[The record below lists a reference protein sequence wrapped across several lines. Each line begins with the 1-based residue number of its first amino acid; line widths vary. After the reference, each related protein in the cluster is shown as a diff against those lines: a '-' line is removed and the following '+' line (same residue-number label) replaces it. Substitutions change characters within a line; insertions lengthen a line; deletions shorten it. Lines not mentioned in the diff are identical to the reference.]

1 MCKLFLGDLNMGNL
15 FDNDS
20 QLYCL
25 HFHDI
30 FGQADGRVGLAETSS
45 LLEIIPWLSQEQKGH
60 LPFHPLILSTCIC
73 SILFRFIN
81 RVNLYNNRMLIKL
94 LLLLV
99 IFPPVANRDR
109 STSAL
114 TTQISLTTLRT
125 LPVYSTMG
133 NWTQFMTTLYSTNLW
148 SS

>member
-1 MCKLFLGDLNMGNL
+1 MCKLFLGDLNMGSL

-60 LPFHPLILSTCIC
+60 LPLHPLILSTCIC

-99 IFPPVANRDR
+99 IFPLANRDR

-125 LPVYSTMG
+125 LPVYSTMD